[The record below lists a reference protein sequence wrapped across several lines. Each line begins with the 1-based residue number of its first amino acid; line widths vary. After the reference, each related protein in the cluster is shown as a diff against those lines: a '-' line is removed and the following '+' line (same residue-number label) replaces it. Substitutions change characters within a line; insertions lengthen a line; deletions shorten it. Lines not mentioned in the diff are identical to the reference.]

1 MEDRR
6 IAERRRRDDS
16 LFAHDPEGVYGFL
29 RREADRRGDAATL
42 DILDELKLIQAGR
55 S

>member
-16 LFAHDPEGVYGFL
+16 LFAHDPEGVYGSC
-29 RREADRRGDAATL
+29 
-42 DILDELKLIQAGR
+42 AGKPTAGVTPPP
-55 S
+55 STSWTS